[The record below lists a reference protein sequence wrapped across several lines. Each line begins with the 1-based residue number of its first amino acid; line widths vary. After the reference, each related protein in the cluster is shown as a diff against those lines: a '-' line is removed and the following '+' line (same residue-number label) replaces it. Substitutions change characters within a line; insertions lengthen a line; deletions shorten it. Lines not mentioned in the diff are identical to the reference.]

1 KPSFP
6 NMLPHELKK
15 FCQKQE
21 RKKASKEWSWEPDY
35 GNSTTENTLDD
46 KIQQLKLLM
55 DPFVHVHKGAILQ
68 KKLPGLKNCVLR
80 LKPYG
85 FQKKILESFESYQ
98 NTLISENNQTLVSIH
113 PSLFL
118 ECTLSEQEKSAVD
131 KDRLEKLRLNHNA
144 GVKTR
149 FLVEFVSLCAAAN
162 EKVLVFS
169 QFLRP
174 LHLIIDQLKS
184 ALKWTEDEEILYM
197 HGQVKDRQ
205 SIIHRFND
213 ANNQAKILLAST
225 KACSEGI
232 SLVGASRVVLLDVEW
247 NPAVE
252 KQAISRAHR
261 IGQKKFVYTYHL
273 LTQGTSECDKYCTQV
288 EKHRLS
294 ELIFSAKNA
303 DNNDES
309 KSRAMNIEDTILDK
323 MIRKE
328 NLKDMFDDCVIEVEG
343 ARI

>member
-1 KPSFP
+1 
-6 NMLPHELKK
+6 MLPHELKK

-21 RKKASKEWSWEPDY
+21 RKKASKELSWEPDY
-35 GNSTTENTLDD
+35 GNGTTENPLDD

-68 KKLPGLKNCVLR
+68 KKLPGLRNCVLR
-80 LKPYG
+80 LKPDG
-85 FQKKILESFESYQ
+85 FHKQILESYESSQ
-98 NTLISENNQTLVSIH
+98 NSLIFENNQTMVSIH

-118 ECTLSEQEKSAVD
+118 ECKLSEQEKSAVD

-162 EKVLVFS
+162 EKVLVFG

-184 ALKWTEDEEILYM
+184 VLKWTEDEEILYID
-197 HGQVKDRQ
+197 GQVKDRQ
-205 SIIHRFND
+205 SLIHRFND
-213 ANNQAKILLAST
+213 AKSQTKILLVST

-247 NPAVE
+247 NPSVE
-252 KQAISRAHR
+252 KQAISRAYR
-261 IGQKKFVYTYHL
+261 IGQKKFVYIYHL
-273 LTQGTSECDKYCTQV
+273 LTQGTRECDKYCKQI

-309 KSRAMNIEDTILDK
+309 KSCSTNIEDTILDK
-323 MIRKE
+323 MIRHE
-328 NLKDMFDDCVIEVEG
+328 NLKDMFEDCVIQFEG
-343 ARI
+343 AIV